1 MGGDKTRDLF
11 FSWHFTFIH
20 CMHII
25 HYVTRCDQKDD
36 CDDGSDEKNCRII
49 HVDESKYLQDK
60 QPPALAGEERV
71 QVDLD
76 VEIVRIL
83 LINEVRN
90 KTVTISFI

>member
-1 MGGDKTRDLF
+1 
-11 FSWHFTFIH
+11 
-20 CMHII
+20 MHII

-83 LINEVRN
+83 LIDEVRN
-90 KTVTISFI
+90 KTLSNDIIHLNNYSDRWRASSMCSSL